1 MSFINW
7 VKNRDN
13 DLYCEFILQDEYGNE
28 NTESKKELVVLV
40 GPPAVG
46 KSTYIAQKF
55 HPDDVF
61 VVSRDEI
68 VDRVSKD
75 YDMTY
80 DDMFALP
87 PKDAL
92 PNTIVVGMEK
102 YGNVQK
108 APLWMKW
115 TPVVFDRVQE
125 ANDRINNLLQKRF
138 SDAVNSDLNIVVDMT
153 NMTASVRKNALKH
166 ADKKDYF
173 KRAVVFTFQDSDLP
187 ELMRRMKERSDKIR
201 KQGGS
206 KTIGEDVVN
215 RMIKSFETID
225 PKEGFDRVDTIN
237 TFSV

>member
-1 MSFINW
+1 
-7 VKNRDN
+7 
-13 DLYCEFILQDEYGNE
+13 
-28 NTESKKELVVLV
+28 
-40 GPPAVG
+40 
-46 KSTYIAQKF
+46 
-55 HPDDVF
+55 
-61 VVSRDEI
+61 
-68 VDRVSKD
+68 
-75 YDMTY
+75 
-80 DDMFALP
+80 
-87 PKDAL
+87 
-92 PNTIVVGMEK
+92 
-102 YGNVQK
+102 
-108 APLWMKW
+108 MKW

-138 SDAVNSDLNIVVDMT
+138 ADAVNSDLNIVVDMT

-215 RMIKSFETID
+215 RMIKSFEAID